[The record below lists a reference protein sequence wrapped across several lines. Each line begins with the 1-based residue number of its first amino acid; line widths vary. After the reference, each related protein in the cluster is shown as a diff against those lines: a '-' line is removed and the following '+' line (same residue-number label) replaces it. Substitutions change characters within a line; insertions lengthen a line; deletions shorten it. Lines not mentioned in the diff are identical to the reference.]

1 MAEITE
7 IYENMKETYRE
18 ITGADINDMSDMA
31 VRMYAAAVEI
41 ASLYTYNDF
50 VKRQAFPQTATG
62 DYLEN
67 HAQVRGL
74 SRLKGAFAVGEI
86 TFSCGSAAQNE
97 IDVPSGVV
105 CYTDN
110 GTRFITTAAG
120 KIAAGENSC
129 TVPCRCESAGQ
140 AGNVSAGTVI
150 YMAVKPTYIVGCRN
164 DDPFSGGIDE
174 ESDESLR
181 ERLIAAYNALPN
193 GTNAAYYE
201 KEVLQIEGVAAAAVL
216 PKNRGLGTVDIV
228 VASETGVPDDALLAA
243 VKDVLDE
250 KREMCVDIGVLAP
263 ETVMVNVTAEIAPAA
278 GYSFAQAKAE
288 AEASLAAMFDG
299 RLLEKGILVIDIQN
313 RIYNLP
319 SVGNF
324 KITLPVNDIE
334 AKKRY
339 LPVMGTISVT
349 EME

>member
-7 IYENMKETYRE
+7 IYENMKKTYRE

-62 DYLEN
+62 DYLES

-74 SRLKGAFAVGEI
+74 ARLKGAFAAGEI
-86 TFSCGSAAQNE
+86 TFSCGGAAASE
-97 IDVPSGVV
+97 IDIPSGVV
-105 CYTDN
+105 CYTEN
-110 GTRFITTAAG
+110 GTRFITAEAG
-120 KIAAGENSC
+120 KIAAGEDCC
-129 TVPCRCESAGQ
+129 TVPCRCESPGQ

-164 DDPFSGGIDE
+164 DNPFSGGIDE
-174 ESDESLR
+174 EDDESLR
-181 ERLIAAYNALPN
+181 ERLIATYNALPN

-201 KEVLQIEGVAAAAVL
+201 KEVLRLEGVAAAAVL
-216 PKNRGLGTVDIV
+216 PRNRGLGTVDIV
-228 VASETGVPDDALLAA
+228 VTSESGTPDSALLGRVKAA
-243 VKDVLDE
+243 LDE

-263 ETVMVNVTAEIAPAA
+263 ETVSVNITVEISPAA
-278 GYSFAQAKAE
+278 GYTFAQAKAE
-288 AEASLAAMFDG
+288 TEASLAAMFDG

-324 KITLPVNDIE
+324 KITLPASDIE
-334 AKKRY
+334 AKKMR
-339 LPVMGTISVT
+339 LPVMGTISIT